1 MSAVNHGIAGSSPAI
16 GRGTPPQVAAAS
28 ADAVA
33 VATDLFPWRAHSARV
48 ARANA
53 RTWRRRY
60 ARRLIITDSLV
71 MALTLLAVGSS
82 IGLEATLSWR
92 GGPSVPYWVV
102 IGAVWVIWMAM
113 LWAVDT
119 RDERIVGHG
128 VTEYRKLVHAGVFLF
143 AGLVI
148 VAFFLRID
156 LSRLFFFTAI
166 PIGTV
171 ALIASRWGW
180 RQWLRARQRRGTF
193 VDRAVIVGERAKID
207 AIARVIANTDGTG
220 YEIVGAI
227 TARGHAVTIADHI
240 GVIGDYQHAVE
251 SIEEVG
257 ATTVIVA
264 SADDLDPETLRTL
277 SWQMADRD
285 ITWVVAPAMTD
296 IAGPRIHT
304 RPVAGLPLVEVA
316 FPMIEG
322 GNRILKRA
330 MDVAGSLLLLL
341 FAAPIMLAAAIT
353 IRVTSP
359 GPVFYTQPRV
369 GQFGN
374 VFGMIKLRSM
384 VPDADDQLASLL
396 DLQGRSDRPLFKV
409 NDDPRITPFGR
420 FMRRHSIDEL
430 PQLLNVLRGDMSLV
444 GPRPQRPA
452 EVSLYDDKAHR
463 RLILKPGMSGL
474 WQVSGRSKLSWEQAL
489 RLDLY
494 YVENWSFVQDIVI
507 LGRTLRAVIRPE
519 NSAT

>member
-1 MSAVNHGIAGSSPAI
+1 MNHGIAGSPPAV
-16 GRGTPPQVAAAS
+16 GRESAPHVATAVVAAGAAA
-28 ADAVA
+28 ADP
-33 VATDLFPWRAHSARV
+33 FPWQAHSARI

-53 RTWRRRY
+53 TSWRRRY
-60 ARRLIITDSLV
+60 ATRLLATDAV
-71 MALTLLAVGSS
+71 VTAATLLLAGIW
-82 IGLEATLSWR
+82 IGLDATLSWR
-92 GGPSVPYWVV
+92 GGPRVEYSVA
-102 IGAVWVIWMAM
+102 ISAVWLAWMLM
-113 LWAVDT
+113 LWLVDS
-119 RDERIVGHG
+119 RDVRIVGHG
-128 VTEYRKLVHAGVFLF
+128 VTEYRKVVHAGVFLF

-171 ALIASRWGW
+171 VVIASRWGW
-180 RQWLRARQRRGTF
+180 RQWLRRRQRRGTF

-207 AIARVIANTDGTG
+207 AIARVIANTEGTG
-220 YEIVGAI
+220 YQIVGAI
-227 TARGHAVTIADHI
+227 TARGHAMKIADHI

-251 SIEEVG
+251 SIEGVG
-257 ATTVIVA
+257 ANTVIVA

-296 IAGPRIHT
+296 IAGPRIHA

-330 MDVAGSLLLLL
+330 MDIAGSLLLLIL
-341 FAAPIMLAAAIT
+341 SSPLMLAAAVT
-353 IRVTSP
+353 IRITSP

-384 VPDADDQLASLL
+384 IPDADDQLASLL

-494 YVENWSFVQDIVI
+494 YVENWSFVQDVII

-519 NSAT
+519 NSAS